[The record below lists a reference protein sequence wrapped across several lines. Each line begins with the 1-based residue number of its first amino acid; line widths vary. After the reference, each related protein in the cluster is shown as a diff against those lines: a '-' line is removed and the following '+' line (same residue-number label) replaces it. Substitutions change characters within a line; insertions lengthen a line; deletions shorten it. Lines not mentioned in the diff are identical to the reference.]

1 MFKPNKRGDQ
11 WLFELKF
18 GVSIKT
24 KWIKPLLRLS
34 QWFTRH
40 WSLRICKTCFRTEK
54 GGSRGQPP
62 AAALKIIWEKE
73 WEIILSN
80 ISYHRVQ
87 KLEIFS
93 SKKVRNRAFSP
104 QLLKIWISETKF
116 RAFSPVL
123 MRILK
128 ILPRFSKLQ
137 IHLKL
142 KIRIFYTE
150 ARKKK

>member
-40 WSLRICKTCFRTEK
+40 SSLRICKTCFRTEK
-54 GGSRGQPP
+54 GGSRGPLL

-73 WEIILSN
+73 WEIMLLN

-93 SKKVRNRAFSP
+93 SKKVRNRAFLP
-104 QLLKIWISETKF
+104 QLLKISILETKF
-116 RAFSPVL
+116 RAFSLVL
-123 MRILK
+123 TQK
-128 ILPRFSKLQ
+128 FPPRFSKLQ

-150 ARKKK
+150 AQKKK